1 MIMDGCCTVA
11 RLLTSQATIFAA
23 IGIQSL
29 ISSGYLLLVVFTEL
43 PEAMRPSTL
52 ISVKRAFA

>member
-11 RLLTSQATIFAA
+11 RLLASQATVFAA

-29 ISSGYLLLVVFTEL
+29 ISSGYLLLVLVPEL
-43 PEAMRPSTL
+43 PEAMRPSIL
-52 ISVKRAFA
+52 KSVKRAFA